1 MSDFA
6 VQAPTHPHVASAAT
20 ALADSS
26 SGWSG
31 DSRFLLARG
40 LAKRRGLL
48 ATPQR
53 KLAAALIASILVH
66 IVVSSVVDV
75 EPQAEKFAPITAKFM
90 SLPPP
95 PVAVPTP
102 KPALKP
108 KARPK
113 AKPTARPVLAT
124 EDPAAIAVP
133 EVVAEAPPE
142 PTAVAQNTPAPTVEP
157 VSVAEPAPPP
167 APEPAPAPP
176 PPPAR
181 MPPKKI
187 ELAYTAFLGE
197 QKFEVGPI
205 NLKFTHDNGHYNLKV
220 TGRGRGLAALLY
232 PGTFTGESEGRIT
245 ADGLRPDK
253 FIEERGNP
261 DKRREII
268 FDHEKGVLRIPEKE
282 PIPFEGSPQDPLT
295 WIVQFYFSMP
305 KGDQVTFSVGSTRRM
320 DVYTLDR
327 RGVEEI
333 EAPTGPVESSS
344 GARAMQTVKTEVW
357 KGSRKPDVD
366 GKPNGGAQFW
376 LAPEWHYVP
385 FRIKVVSAQG
395 RSASFEL
402 VGVNTE

>member
-1 MSDFA
+1 MSDLA
-6 VQAPTHPHVASAAT
+6 VQAPSSPQLASAST
-20 ALADSS
+20 E
-26 SGWSG
+26 SG
-31 DSRFLLARG
+31 DSRFSLARG

-53 KLAAALIASILVH
+53 KLAAALIVSFLVH
-66 IVVSSVVDV
+66 AVVSSFVEV
-75 EPQAEKFAPITAKFM
+75 EPQEEKFAPIVAKFM

-95 PVAVPTP
+95 PVAVPVP
-102 KPALKP
+102 KPVP
-108 KARPK
+108 KPK
-113 AKPTARPVLAT
+113 AKPKAKTAPRPVLVT
-124 EDPAAIAVP
+124 EAPAAMAAA
-133 EVVAEAPPE
+133 EVVADAPAE
-142 PTAVAQNTPAPTVEP
+142 PTADAQATPAPAVEP
-157 VSVAEPAPPP
+157 VPVAEPAPPP
-167 APEPAPAPP
+167 APEPAPVPP

-197 QKFEVGPI
+197 QKFEVGPV

-253 FIEERGNP
+253 FVEERGNP

-295 WIVQFYFSMP
+295 WIVQFYFSIP
-305 KGDQVTFSVGSTRRM
+305 KGDQVTFSVGSARRM

-327 RGVEEI
+327 AGVEEI

-344 GARAMQTVKTEVW
+344 GTRAMQKVRTEVW
-357 KGSRKPDVD
+357 KGSRKPDAD

-385 FRIKVVSAQG
+385 FRIKVVNAQG

-402 VGVNTE
+402 VGVNAE